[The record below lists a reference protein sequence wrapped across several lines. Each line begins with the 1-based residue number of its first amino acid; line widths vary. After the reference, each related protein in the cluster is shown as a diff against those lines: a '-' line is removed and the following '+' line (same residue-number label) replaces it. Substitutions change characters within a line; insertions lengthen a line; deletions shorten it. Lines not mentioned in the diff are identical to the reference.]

1 MKDTWTK
8 PKGVGSRVG
17 GGDGW
22 GAGCGGVKMET
33 IEQQF
38 KKKKQGNM
46 CTKKMLFGKNYQA
59 LQTSLGFGFV
69 LKSHSINN
77 L

>member
-22 GAGCGGVKMET
+22 GGRLWWGENT
-33 IEQQF
+33 D
-38 KKKKQGNM
+38 N
-46 CTKKMLFGKNYQA
+46 
-59 LQTSLGFGFV
+59 
-69 LKSHSINN
+69 
-77 L
+77 